1 MSISIYKL
9 LSVLSLSKNSFD
21 EQIKNPRQVTYLYRE
36 HKENRKNEKKKKN
49 KITSKG
55 YNIFIEKSFKD
66 TKTSLSTIVC
76 EDYRCRILQIKI

>member
-1 MSISIYKL
+1 M
-9 LSVLSLSKNSFD
+9 
-21 EQIKNPRQVTYLYRE
+21 
-36 HKENRKNEKKKKN
+36 KKKKN

-55 YNIFIEKSFKD
+55 NNIFIENSFKD